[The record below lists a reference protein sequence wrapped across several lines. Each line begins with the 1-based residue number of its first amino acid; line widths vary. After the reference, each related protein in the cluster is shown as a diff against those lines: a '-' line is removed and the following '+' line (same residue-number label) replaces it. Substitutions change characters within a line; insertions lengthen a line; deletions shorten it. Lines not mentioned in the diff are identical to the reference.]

1 MLFSKFIFSIS
12 FIYLAVSILG
22 DDSSLRTIR
31 NISAK
36 LTSDKQHRQTDENT
50 NSAVVP
56 KLFVGST
63 AGVVPPGGICSD
75 DEDCSGYPFAFCMGN
90 CMCKDF
96 AINAGSTCS
105 MNKGNC
111 GIGQV
116 YVSEAGICMNVASP
130 GSPCQYSQQ
139 CSGAEVGAFCISM
152 RCRCVYGM
160 TETSD
165 GKCTFINSN
174 CTHRGMIWIAE
185 LGECKPVIAPGAR
198 SCTHRQQCTASYRDS
213 HCFMTQCSC
222 PPERPIAV
230 DGTCG
235 ISCSVGQTYSG
246 VLNRCVPTAQPGDRC
261 QYSSQCHALFPGTIC
276 DRSIC
281 RCPNDFYWTGTHCT
295 DSCPDGYQPNPKT
308 GVCKP
313 GCREGQIDY
322 EGECLNQ
329 VSPDHPCIIS
339 AQCTGGS
346 SCTDGRCQCPPGK
359 SSIQGVCTRAK
370 SRPGGSCE
378 HGEECTDG
386 SYCLKNRCV
395 CPKGF
400 VLHNQRCT
408 TPLLVPPESA
418 CGPDVACGGG
428 SFCVNNICTC
438 PNGYIVINQ
447 QCQLPDAVPPGSKCT
462 ETDHCSGGSF
472 CLYGICRCPTGMVI
486 VNQRCQIPI
495 EVMPGHTCR
504 VGIDICIGRSYCV
517 EGTCRCPEGMVIERG
532 ICRSPSIVLPGFKC
546 DSMTHCGGGSVCV
559 DGVCT
564 CPKGMTIINQ
574 RCEMAKTAPPNYSC
588 RNQEICTGGSSCVRG
603 VCICPKGQIPVGD
616 ICKGSPDQQSK
627 QRCVTDDQCVKG
639 FSCVSSRCVCAGMLL
654 PNGVCKTSRLASL
667 GSKCVAGLDVCTGGS
682 SCIGGTC
689 TCPSGTI
696 AIDGRCRIR
705 KREMLT
711 GQLVVDACY
720 IPQNFTCFQNT
731 DCTGGAF
738 CQNGVCV
745 CPGQTLL
752 IDEICQSVMLFP
764 PSAVVPDPKRSII
777 LTSSVDV
784 DTSAVQP
791 RARLLESCT
800 SGQLCINNST
810 CLNGTCQCP
819 VGYYAAHYV
828 CRRKTLVL
836 PGDPCDGAT
845 LCGHDSKCVDGRCVC
860 HDGFEIVNRR
870 CRKTEKKKSGTFIQN
885 SFTDVKMSPHLYITA
900 LPGERCDRN
909 TVCTGGAFC
918 EQGKCTCSP
927 GFEVHEGICKW
938 KPIQPATVAYPGQR
952 CVEGVTKCLNDSTCL
967 LGTCTCPPGFVL
979 HDKYCKLT
987 AAPLLD
993 WAMPGQL
1000 CNSQTQCRGDSTCIG
1015 GLCTCPVN
1023 QVIINNECTFAKV
1036 TVSPGFSCDANSICT
1051 GGSTCIGGIC
1061 QCPTGESIEGYRC
1074 VTRISVAIS
1083 SPPGSYCRPDIG
1095 VCTGGSY
1102 CRNNVCVCPQEK
1114 IAIANQCVSSK
1125 EQIALPVLG
1134 MKTEQCGKELPCRT
1148 GMICVDGMCRC
1159 KPGSTFDPATA
1170 TCIYSSTQ
1178 NNDYPR
1184 SSQPV
1189 TPGKSCIS
1197 SKFQYCVGGAICENG
1212 YCLCPQGTV
1221 HVSDQCQSLQSLFS
1235 NNNAQREKREVKLGA
1250 QCAATI
1256 HCNRGAICVRGI
1268 CTCPQHWKF
1277 VDNYCVPLIYAS
1289 TQSMIGG
1296 SACSDDRCVCPE
1308 GSELKNYVCSSKF
1321 LSNRSGFAIPNRI
1334 PAFDTPQMVILTFDD
1349 PINEVTFDLYRQLF
1363 DGRFRNP
1370 NGCPIKAT
1378 FFVSHEYNNYHQT
1391 QWMYWKGHE
1400 IAVNSITD
1408 SSVEDWIA
1416 EMAGLRK
1423 LLQQLAA
1430 VNVSTVQGIRAPQL
1444 SVGGNAQFTMMQSQ
1458 GFLYDNSMSV
1468 NPGKDGP
1475 AYWPQTL
1482 DYRLSWHCE
1491 AAVCPDE
1498 SFPGIWAVPINQ
1510 FYGNYINDINQYMR
1524 GAMVRAVMTRTST
1537 PETVLRLLLDNF
1549 NRHYRTNRAPF
1560 VLTLNADFLR
1570 VLPGDGGY
1578 KALERFLAKLST
1590 RPDVWV
1596 ITMDKLISWM
1606 RMPTPLSKIKQFAPW
1621 QCDDSTREQARPC
1634 QVPRVCSFETAEP
1647 DIGNRWISTCAACP
1661 LEYPW
1666 AKRDLFRRIN
1676 KFTYAV
1682 AMNGIRVRLSL
1693 TQSCGPASNVPQPNV
1708 HYYQSGDPCNII
1720 TDKHLMVNPN
1730 IQTAYLQ
1737 CVPSSHGL
1745 NGRWQAVP
1753 CPPGQTFQFG
1763 KQRCDFDFTQVAVR
1777 ADDGGVPALPSVLSS
1792 AVGII
1797 FRTLATFVGQPCD
1810 GKYCFGGSE
1819 CHSEKGIC
1827 TCPKGTVLSGNSQF
1841 CHGET
1846 AAVHLENEEI
1856 FTRAKNF
1863 TLQASPGSSCK
1874 HGEVCSGGS
1883 KCDPARFVCTCDD
1896 GTVDHDGR
1904 CVNIISDDSPASPKL
1919 LKKSL
1924 GDRCEATNPLHS
1936 CPPGASCV
1944 SGICACI
1951 SPMIQDGD
1959 HCRPLRASVHQKA
1972 SQLCQGGSV
1981 CSSVTLRCACP
1992 LGTKETDD
2000 HCVDISSHKNILA
2013 SVGEHCEANTDCI
2026 HGAYCHTGSGKPH
2039 CECLSTHVE
2048 LDRSCLRVIYPGQHG
2063 CSSDKQCSAVYNGAS
2078 CKRGICVCPEGTG
2091 AVSQTCSKDVHNVPE
2106 HKLPEA
2112 TTTELPSVSE
2122 APVYSASS
2130 PGGTCT
2136 DSAQCLGGSK
2146 CYMNICVCPEQN
2158 MHAVNGI
2165 CIYKTPPVV
2174 QSFVTA
2180 GSRCNGNQICAG
2192 GSTCS
2197 NGICICG
2204 HGTVQ
2209 QGNKCIKTFM
2219 TGIQLP
2225 TLLKY
2230 CISDNM
2236 CKGNSICIN
2245 TRCACP
2251 NGMRF
2256 VNGQCVPGRNYV
2268 FSPQQKTFPAF
2279 ASCTHDTDCKSGSV
2293 CVQGRCVCPPDTQ
2306 MTTDGYCESYQLGSD
2321 CNKDENCG
2329 RQAICISG
2337 RCRCA
2342 PGTNIQTYEA
2352 ELMKNEILMHLT
2364 GDAVKSLFVQIF
2376 SLLRHDLDI
2385 I

>member
-1 MLFSKFIFSIS
+1 LYILLGNYLQTWKLLEIYNLETSIHLHLHLYLYLYLYVNLYLFAMFNKLIFYIS
-12 FIYLAVSILG
+12 LLYLAVLIILG
-22 DDSSLRTIR
+22 DDSSLQTTR
-31 NISAK
+31 NKQPTQSLFKITSVSAK
-36 LTSDKQHRQTDENT
+36 LTSQKQQPQRHTDDI
-50 NSAVVP
+50 SSSVVP

-63 AGVVPPGGICSD
+63 TGVVPPGGICSD

-96 AINAGSTCS
+96 AINAGSTCLEPGS

-235 ISCSVGQTYSG
+235 ISCSLGQTYSG

-261 QYSSQCHALFPGTIC
+261 QYSSQCHALFPGTVC

-329 VSPDHPCIIS
+329 MSPDHPCIIS

-438 PNGYIVINQ
+438 PNGHIVINQ
-447 QCQLPDAVPPGSKCT
+447 QCQLPDAVPPGSRCT

-472 CLYGICRCPTGMVI
+472 CLYGICRCPTGMVT

-495 EVMPGHTCR
+495 EVMPGQTCR

-517 EGTCRCPEGMVIERG
+517 EGTCRCPEGMAVERG
-532 ICRSPSIVLPGFKC
+532 VCRSPSIVLPGFKC

-564 CPKGMTIINQ
+564 CPKGMTVINQ

-588 RNQEICTGGSSCVRG
+588 RNQEICTGGSSCVAG
-603 VCICPKGQIPVGD
+603 VCICPRGQIPVGD
-616 ICKGSPDQQSK
+616 ICKGSTDQSK
-627 QRCVTDDQCVKG
+627 QRCVTDDQCAKG

-705 KREMLT
+705 KRVT
-711 GQLVVDACY
+711 
-720 IPQNFTCFQNT
+720 QNFTCFQNT

-752 IDEICQSVMLFP
+752 IDEICQSVVLFQ
-764 PSAVVPDPKRSII
+764 PSAVVPEPKRSII

-791 RARLLESCT
+791 TARLLQSCT

-819 VGYYAAHYV
+819 VGFYAVGSV
-828 CRRKTLVL
+828 CKQKILVL
-836 PGDPCDGAT
+836 PGDPCDEAT
-845 LCGHDSKCVDGRCVC
+845 FCGHDSKCIDGRCVC
-860 HDGFEIVNRR
+860 LDGFEIVNRQ
-870 CRKTEKKKSGTFIQN
+870 CRKTDKKKS
-885 SFTDVKMSPHLYITA
+885 A

-909 TVCTGGAFC
+909 TVCTGGALC
-918 EQGKCTCSP
+918 EQGKCTCRA
-927 GFEVHEGICKW
+927 GFEAHGGICKW
-938 KPIQPATVAYPGQR
+938 KPVQPSTVAYPGQR

-993 WAMPGQL
+993 WAMPGQP
-1000 CNSQTQCRGDSTCIG
+1000 CNSQAQCRGDSTCIG

-1061 QCPTGESIEGYRC
+1061 QCPTGESVEGYRC

-1114 IAIANQCVSSK
+1114 IPIANQCVRPK

-1134 MKTEQCGKELPCRT
+1134 MKTQQCGKELPCRT

-1170 TCIYSSTQ
+1170 TCIFSSTQ
-1178 NNDYPR
+1178 NSDYPR

-1235 NNNAQREKREVKLGA
+1235 NNNAQREKREVLYKLGV
-1250 QCAATI
+1250 QCAANI
-1256 HCNRGAICVRGI
+1256 HCNRGAICLRGI

-1277 VDNYCVPLIYAS
+1277 VDNYCVPSIYTS
-1289 TQSMIGG
+1289 TQPMM
-1296 SACSDDRCVCPE
+1296 E
-1308 GSELKNYVCSSKF
+1308 NKKNASFEAVLLF
-1321 LSNRSGFAIPNRI
+1321 SG
-1334 PAFDTPQMVILTFDD
+1334 L
-1349 PINEVTFDLYRQLF
+1349 LY
-1363 DGRFRNP
+1363 
-1370 NGCPIKAT
+1370 
-1378 FFVSHEYNNYHQT
+1378 S
-1391 QWMYWKGHE
+1391 
-1400 IAVNSITD
+1400 
-1408 SSVEDWIA
+1408 
-1416 EMAGLRK
+1416 RK
-1423 LLQQLAA
+1423 NDFKKCLQQ
-1430 VNVSTVQGIRAPQL
+1430 I
-1444 SVGGNAQFTMMQSQ
+1444 
-1458 GFLYDNSMSV
+1458 
-1468 NPGKDGP
+1468 
-1475 AYWPQTL
+1475 
-1482 DYRLSWHCE
+1482 
-1491 AAVCPDE
+1491 
-1498 SFPGIWAVPINQ
+1498 
-1510 FYGNYINDINQYMR
+1510 
-1524 GAMVRAVMTRTST
+1524 
-1537 PETVLRLLLDNF
+1537 
-1549 NRHYRTNRAPF
+1549 
-1560 VLTLNADFLR
+1560 
-1570 VLPGDGGY
+1570 
-1578 KALERFLAKLST
+1578 
-1590 RPDVWV
+1590 
-1596 ITMDKLISWM
+1596 
-1606 RMPTPLSKIKQFAPW
+1606 
-1621 QCDDSTREQARPC
+1621 
-1634 QVPRVCSFETAEP
+1634 
-1647 DIGNRWISTCAACP
+1647 
-1661 LEYPW
+1661 
-1666 AKRDLFRRIN
+1666 
-1676 KFTYAV
+1676 
-1682 AMNGIRVRLSL
+1682 
-1693 TQSCGPASNVPQPNV
+1693 
-1708 HYYQSGDPCNII
+1708 
-1720 TDKHLMVNPN
+1720 
-1730 IQTAYLQ
+1730 
-1737 CVPSSHGL
+1737 
-1745 NGRWQAVP
+1745 
-1753 CPPGQTFQFG
+1753 
-1763 KQRCDFDFTQVAVR
+1763 
-1777 ADDGGVPALPSVLSS
+1777 
-1792 AVGII
+1792 
-1797 FRTLATFVGQPCD
+1797 
-1810 GKYCFGGSE
+1810 
-1819 CHSEKGIC
+1819 
-1827 TCPKGTVLSGNSQF
+1827 
-1841 CHGET
+1841 
-1846 AAVHLENEEI
+1846 
-1856 FTRAKNF
+1856 
-1863 TLQASPGSSCK
+1863 
-1874 HGEVCSGGS
+1874 
-1883 KCDPARFVCTCDD
+1883 
-1896 GTVDHDGR
+1896 
-1904 CVNIISDDSPASPKL
+1904 
-1919 LKKSL
+1919 
-1924 GDRCEATNPLHS
+1924 
-1936 CPPGASCV
+1936 
-1944 SGICACI
+1944 
-1951 SPMIQDGD
+1951 
-1959 HCRPLRASVHQKA
+1959 
-1972 SQLCQGGSV
+1972 
-1981 CSSVTLRCACP
+1981 
-1992 LGTKETDD
+1992 
-2000 HCVDISSHKNILA
+2000 
-2013 SVGEHCEANTDCI
+2013 
-2026 HGAYCHTGSGKPH
+2026 
-2039 CECLSTHVE
+2039 
-2048 LDRSCLRVIYPGQHG
+2048 
-2063 CSSDKQCSAVYNGAS
+2063 
-2078 CKRGICVCPEGTG
+2078 
-2091 AVSQTCSKDVHNVPE
+2091 
-2106 HKLPEA
+2106 
-2112 TTTELPSVSE
+2112 
-2122 APVYSASS
+2122 
-2130 PGGTCT
+2130 
-2136 DSAQCLGGSK
+2136 
-2146 CYMNICVCPEQN
+2146 
-2158 MHAVNGI
+2158 
-2165 CIYKTPPVV
+2165 
-2174 QSFVTA
+2174 
-2180 GSRCNGNQICAG
+2180 
-2192 GSTCS
+2192 
-2197 NGICICG
+2197 
-2204 HGTVQ
+2204 
-2209 QGNKCIKTFM
+2209 
-2219 TGIQLP
+2219 
-2225 TLLKY
+2225 
-2230 CISDNM
+2230 
-2236 CKGNSICIN
+2236 
-2245 TRCACP
+2245 
-2251 NGMRF
+2251 
-2256 VNGQCVPGRNYV
+2256 
-2268 FSPQQKTFPAF
+2268 
-2279 ASCTHDTDCKSGSV
+2279 
-2293 CVQGRCVCPPDTQ
+2293 
-2306 MTTDGYCESYQLGSD
+2306 
-2321 CNKDENCG
+2321 
-2329 RQAICISG
+2329 
-2337 RCRCA
+2337 
-2342 PGTNIQTYEA
+2342 
-2352 ELMKNEILMHLT
+2352 
-2364 GDAVKSLFVQIF
+2364 
-2376 SLLRHDLDI
+2376 
-2385 I
+2385 

>member
-12 FIYLAVSILG
+12 LIYLAVSILG
-22 DDSSLRTIR
+22 DDSSLQTIR
-31 NISAK
+31 NKQPSRSLFKITSVSAK
-36 LTSDKQHRQTDENT
+36 LTSDKQHRQTDDNT

-230 DGTCG
+230 DGTCA
-235 ISCSVGQTYSG
+235 
-246 VLNRCVPTAQPGDRC
+246 AQPGDRC

-395 CPKGF
+395 CPKGY

-495 EVMPGHTCR
+495 E
-504 VGIDICIGRSYCV
+504 
-517 EGTCRCPEGMVIERG
+517 
-532 ICRSPSIVLPGFKC
+532 GFKC

-574 RCEMAKTAPPNYSC
+574 RCEMAKT
-588 RNQEICTGGSSCVRG
+588 
-603 VCICPKGQIPVGD
+603 
-616 ICKGSPDQQSK
+616 DQQSK

-711 GQLVVDACY
+711 GQLVVDACCSESVFSLWKVKNVCQFHIFLY
-720 IPQNFTCFQNT
+720 AVPQNFTCFQNT

-791 RARLLESCT
+791 TARLLESCT

-810 CLNGTCQCP
+810 CLN
-819 VGYYAAHYV
+819 
-828 CRRKTLVL
+828 VL
-836 PGDPCDGAT
+836 PGDPCDGAA

-860 HDGFEIVNRR
+860 LDGFEIVNRR
-870 CRKTEKKKSGTFIQN
+870 CRKTEKKKS
-885 SFTDVKMSPHLYITA
+885 A

-938 KPIQPATVAYPGQR
+938 KPIQPAT
-952 CVEGVTKCLNDSTCL
+952 
-967 LGTCTCPPGFVL
+967 
-979 HDKYCKLT
+979 
-987 AAPLLD
+987 
-993 WAMPGQL
+993 AMPGQP

-1221 HVSDQCQSLQSLFS
+1221 HVSDQCQSLRSLFS

-1277 VDNYCVPLIYAS
+1277 VDNYCVPLIYTS

-1296 SACSDDRCVCPE
+1296 SACSDDNRCVCPE
-1308 GSELKNYVCSSKF
+1308 GSELKNYVCSKLADRFAGPCPAENRMTSKCQLPNCF
-1321 LSNRSGFAIPNRI
+1321 CSRSGFAIPNRI

-1400 IAVNSITD
+1400 IAVNSITHETLSD

-1621 QCDDSTREQARPC
+1621 QCDDFTREQARPC

-1666 AKRDLFRRIN
+1666 AKREWL
-1676 KFTYAV
+1676 YELV
-1682 AMNGIRVRLSL
+1682 
-1693 TQSCGPASNVPQPNV
+1693 
-1708 HYYQSGDPCNII
+1708 
-1720 TDKHLMVNPN
+1720 
-1730 IQTAYLQ
+1730 
-1737 CVPSSHGL
+1737 
-1745 NGRWQAVP
+1745 
-1753 CPPGQTFQFG
+1753 
-1763 KQRCDFDFTQVAVR
+1763 
-1777 ADDGGVPALPSVLSS
+1777 
-1792 AVGII
+1792 
-1797 FRTLATFVGQPCD
+1797 
-1810 GKYCFGGSE
+1810 
-1819 CHSEKGIC
+1819 
-1827 TCPKGTVLSGNSQF
+1827 
-1841 CHGET
+1841 
-1846 AAVHLENEEI
+1846 
-1856 FTRAKNF
+1856 
-1863 TLQASPGSSCK
+1863 
-1874 HGEVCSGGS
+1874 
-1883 KCDPARFVCTCDD
+1883 RFV
-1896 GTVDHDGR
+1896 
-1904 CVNIISDDSPASPKL
+1904 
-1919 LKKSL
+1919 
-1924 GDRCEATNPLHS
+1924 
-1936 CPPGASCV
+1936 
-1944 SGICACI
+1944 
-1951 SPMIQDGD
+1951 
-1959 HCRPLRASVHQKA
+1959 
-1972 SQLCQGGSV
+1972 
-1981 CSSVTLRCACP
+1981 
-1992 LGTKETDD
+1992 
-2000 HCVDISSHKNILA
+2000 
-2013 SVGEHCEANTDCI
+2013 
-2026 HGAYCHTGSGKPH
+2026 
-2039 CECLSTHVE
+2039 
-2048 LDRSCLRVIYPGQHG
+2048 
-2063 CSSDKQCSAVYNGAS
+2063 SSDKQIY
-2078 CKRGICVCPEGTG
+2078 ICCCDEWNSRSTFLDPKLWSWWVNIY
-2091 AVSQTCSKDVHNVPE
+2091 SK
-2106 HKLPEA
+2106 
-2112 TTTELPSVSE
+2112 
-2122 APVYSASS
+2122 
-2130 PGGTCT
+2130 
-2136 DSAQCLGGSK
+2136 
-2146 CYMNICVCPEQN
+2146 
-2158 MHAVNGI
+2158 
-2165 CIYKTPPVV
+2165 
-2174 QSFVTA
+2174 
-2180 GSRCNGNQICAG
+2180 
-2192 GSTCS
+2192 ST
-2197 NGICICG
+2197 
-2204 HGTVQ
+2204 V
-2209 QGNKCIKTFM
+2209 
-2219 TGIQLP
+2219 
-2225 TLLKY
+2225 
-2230 CISDNM
+2230 
-2236 CKGNSICIN
+2236 
-2245 TRCACP
+2245 
-2251 NGMRF
+2251 
-2256 VNGQCVPGRNYV
+2256 
-2268 FSPQQKTFPAF
+2268 
-2279 ASCTHDTDCKSGSV
+2279 
-2293 CVQGRCVCPPDTQ
+2293 
-2306 MTTDGYCESYQLGSD
+2306 
-2321 CNKDENCG
+2321 
-2329 RQAICISG
+2329 
-2337 RCRCA
+2337 
-2342 PGTNIQTYEA
+2342 
-2352 ELMKNEILMHLT
+2352 
-2364 GDAVKSLFVQIF
+2364 
-2376 SLLRHDLDI
+2376 
-2385 I
+2385 

>member
-1 MLFSKFIFSIS
+1 LYILLGNYLQTWKLLEIYNLETSIHLHLHLYLYLYLYVNLYLFAMFNKLIFYIS
-12 FIYLAVSILG
+12 LLYLAVLIILG
-22 DDSSLRTIR
+22 DDSSLQTTR
-31 NISAK
+31 NKQPTQSLFKITSVSAK
-36 LTSDKQHRQTDENT
+36 LTSQKQQPQRHTDDT
-50 NSAVVP
+50 SSSVVP

-63 AGVVPPGGICSD
+63 TGVVPPGGICSD

-96 AINAGSTCS
+96 AINAGSTCLEPGS

-235 ISCSVGQTYSG
+235 ISCSLGQTYSG

-261 QYSSQCHALFPGTIC
+261 QYSSQCHALFPGTVC

-329 VSPDHPCIIS
+329 MSPDHPCIIS

-438 PNGYIVINQ
+438 PNGHIVINQ
-447 QCQLPDAVPPGSKCT
+447 QCQLPDAVPPGSRCT

-472 CLYGICRCPTGMVI
+472 CLYGICRCPTGMVT

-495 EVMPGHTCR
+495 EVMPGQTCR

-517 EGTCRCPEGMVIERG
+517 EGTCRCPEGMAVERG
-532 ICRSPSIVLPGFKC
+532 VCRSPSIVLPGFKC

-564 CPKGMTIINQ
+564 CPKGMTVINQ

-588 RNQEICTGGSSCVRG
+588 RNQEICTGGSSCVAG
-603 VCICPKGQIPVGD
+603 VCICPRGQIPVGD
-616 ICKGSPDQQSK
+616 ICKGSTDQSK
-627 QRCVTDDQCVKG
+627 QRCVTDDQCAKG

-705 KREMLT
+705 KR
-711 GQLVVDACY
+711 
-720 IPQNFTCFQNT
+720 
-731 DCTGGAF
+731 
-738 CQNGVCV
+738 
-745 CPGQTLL
+745 
-752 IDEICQSVMLFP
+752 
-764 PSAVVPDPKRSII
+764 
-777 LTSSVDV
+777 
-784 DTSAVQP
+784 
-791 RARLLESCT
+791 
-800 SGQLCINNST
+800 
-810 CLNGTCQCP
+810 
-819 VGYYAAHYV
+819 
-828 CRRKTLVL
+828 VL
-836 PGDPCDGAT
+836 PGDPCDEAT
-845 LCGHDSKCVDGRCVC
+845 FCGHDSKCIDGRCVC
-860 HDGFEIVNRR
+860 LDGFEIVNRQ
-870 CRKTEKKKSGTFIQN
+870 CRKTDKKKS
-885 SFTDVKMSPHLYITA
+885 A

-909 TVCTGGAFC
+909 TVCTGGALC
-918 EQGKCTCSP
+918 EQGKCTCRA
-927 GFEVHEGICKW
+927 GFEAHGGICKW
-938 KPIQPATVAYPGQR
+938 KPVQPSTVAYPGQR

-993 WAMPGQL
+993 W
-1000 CNSQTQCRGDSTCIG
+1000 
-1015 GLCTCPVN
+1015 
-1023 QVIINNECTFAKV
+1023 
-1036 TVSPGFSCDANSICT
+1036 VSPGFSCDANSICT

-1061 QCPTGESIEGYRC
+1061 QCPTGESVEGYRC

-1114 IAIANQCVSSK
+1114 IPIANQCVRPK
-1125 EQIALPVLG
+1125 EQS
-1134 MKTEQCGKELPCRT
+1134 MKTQQCGKELPCRT

-1170 TCIYSSTQ
+1170 TCIFSSTQ
-1178 NNDYPR
+1178 NSDYPR

-1189 TPGKSCIS
+1189 MPGESC
-1197 SKFQYCVGGAICENG
+1197 KNGEIC
-1212 YCLCPQGTV
+1212 
-1221 HVSDQCQSLQSLFS
+1221 S
-1235 NNNAQREKREVKLGA
+1235 
-1250 QCAATI
+1250 
-1256 HCNRGAICVRGI
+1256 
-1268 CTCPQHWKF
+1268 
-1277 VDNYCVPLIYAS
+1277 
-1289 TQSMIGG
+1289 GG
-1296 SACSDDRCVCPE
+1296 SACNDDRCVCPE
-1308 GSELKNYVCSSKF
+1308 GSELRNYVCSKLADRFAGPCPAENRLTSKCQLPYCF
-1321 LSNRSGFAIPNRI
+1321 CSRSGFAIPNRI

-1400 IAVNSITD
+1400 IAVNSITHETLSD
-1408 SSVEDWIA
+1408 SSVDDWIA
-1416 EMAGLRK
+1416 EMAGLRN

-1524 GAMVRAVMTRTST
+1524 GAMVRAVMTRNST
-1537 PETVLRLLLDNF
+1537 AEAVLRLLLDNF

-1596 ITMDKLISWM
+1596 ITMDKLIAWM
-1606 RMPTPLSKIKQFAPW
+1606 RMPTPLSQIKQFAPW
-1621 QCDDSTREQARPC
+1621 QCDDSTRQQARPC
-1634 QVPRVCSFETAEP
+1634 QAPRVCSFETAEP

-1666 AKRDLFRRIN
+1666 TKRGDHHSMNFSTLHPWDKQIYICCCCDEWNSRSTFFDPSHGPVGS
-1676 KFTYAV
+1676 KKLAV
-1682 AMNGIRVRLSL
+1682 KIVLTSMKILICLLLRLWIAVQFVRGVSNLYNDEKI
-1693 TQSCGPASNVPQPNV
+1693 ASNVPQNKV

-1720 TDKHLMVNPN
+1720 TDQHLMISPN

-1745 NGRWQAVP
+1745 NGRWQTMP

-1763 KQRCDFDFTQVAVR
+1763 KQRCDFDFAQTAIR
-1777 ADDGGVPALPSVLSS
+1777 ADDSGVAALPSVLSS
-1792 AVGII
+1792 AVV
-1797 FRTLATFVGQPCD
+1797 FLVPLQVNKLSFFAAFVGQPCH

-1827 TCPKGTVLSGNSQF
+1827 TCPKGTVVSANSQF
-1841 CHGET
+1841 CHSEA
-1846 AAVHLENEEI
+1846 AAVHLENDEI

-1863 TLQASPGSSCK
+1863 ALQASPGSSCEQ
-1874 HGEVCSGGS
+1874 GEVCSGGS

-1904 CVNIISDDSPASPKL
+1904 CVNIVSDDPPASS
-1919 LKKSL
+1919 KSIEKFV
-1924 GDRCEATNPLHS
+1924 GDRCESTNILQS

-1951 SPMIQDGD
+1951 SPMIQDGN
-1959 HCRPLRASVHQKA
+1959 HCRPLRASVHRQKA
-1972 SQLCQGGSV
+1972 SQQCQGGSV

-2048 LDRSCLRVIYPGQHG
+2048 IDRSCLRVIYPGQHG
-2063 CSSDKQCSAVYNGAS
+2063 CSSDKQCSAVYNGAW
-2078 CKRGICVCPEGTG
+2078 CRRGICACPEGTG
-2091 AVSQTCSKDVHNVPE
+2091 AGSQTCSKQVHTFTE
-2106 HKLPEA
+2106 QTLPEA
-2112 TTTELPSVSE
+2112 TTTALPSVSE
-2122 APVYSASS
+2122 PSVYSASS

-2136 DSAQCLGGSK
+2136 DSAQCLGGST

-2158 MHAVNGI
+2158 MHAVNGV
-2165 CIYKTPPVV
+2165 CIYKTPSVV

-2180 GSRCNGNQICAG
+2180 GSRCNESQICAG
-2192 GSTCS
+2192 GSICR
-2197 NGICICG
+2197 NGICTCG

-2209 QGNKCIKTFM
+2209 QGSKCIKTFM
-2219 TGIQLP
+2219 PGIQLP

-2230 CISDNM
+2230 CISDSM

-2245 TRCACP
+2245 KRCACL

-2256 VNGQCVPGRNYV
+2256 MNGQCVPEGNHV
-2268 FSPQQKTFPAF
+2268 FSALQNAYPAF
-2279 ASCTHDTDCKSGSV
+2279 VSCSHDTDCKNGSV
-2293 CVQGRCVCPPDTQ
+2293 CVQGRCVCPPGTQ
-2306 MTTDGYCESYQLGSD
+2306 MTTDGLCESYQLGKISICLNFLKNKAQIILKFEVLAIKMKAVAGKQFVSAAVAVVLLVQCSMEIFVHHLMLLLSD
-2321 CNKDENCG
+2321 VN
-2329 RQAICISG
+2329 
-2337 RCRCA
+2337 
-2342 PGTNIQTYEA
+2342 PV
-2352 ELMKNEILMHLT
+2352 NEEFMEYNASALSCSNGSFCFT
-2364 GDAVKSLFVQIF
+2364 SDVC
-2376 SLLRHDLDI
+2376 LL
-2385 I
+2385 